1 MSFNNFRPTVHAANF
16 LHEIEQKLVF
26 AQAFNQ
32 AYEGDAKKLGDEIV
46 FSGLGDPTIST
57 PASKNGIISA
67 GEVESLEDVS
77 LVMKIEQ
84 VKTFYFGIGD
94 IDRELA
100 KQGEG
105 ILGKGRKKAA
115 YKMAVVIDK
124 YLASLFG
131 TKTEAKKFYAA
142 GSEPALEKST
152 ILSVIDNIKQKADE
166 EGLGDLYAII
176 TPRFKKLLKQ
186 AYVDL
191 DTNNSKMI
199 KNGYVGEYN
208 GITFILSNHVYKTG
222 TLNSTTEINYIPFMT
237 QEACG
242 YANPFAEVEAERL
255 QGKFG
260 DAVKGLTLFDGK
272 IIYPKEVIVANV
284 KYASSAL

>member
-1 MSFNNFRPTVHAANF
+1 MSFNNFKPTIHAANL
-16 LHEIEQKLVF
+16 LHEIEQKTVF
-26 AQAFNQ
+26 TQVFNRE
-32 AYEGDAKKLGDEIV
+32 YEGDAKKLGDQIV

-57 PASKNGIISA
+57 PSTKEGFISA

-115 YKMAVVIDK
+115 YQISVVIDK
-124 YLASLFG
+124 YLASLFARKEA
-131 TKTEAKKFYAA
+131 TKYYAA
-142 GSEPALEKST
+142 GSEPALTKET
-152 ILSVIDNIKQKADE
+152 ILGEIDNIVQKAQE
-166 EGLGDLYAII
+166 LGIGKLYAVV

-191 DTNNSKMI
+191 DTDNSEMI

-208 GITFILSNHVYKTG
+208 NVTFIMSNHVHYTG
-222 TLNSTTEINYIPFMT
+222 EINSTSQIDYIPFLT
-237 QEACG
+237 KEACG
-242 YANPFAEVEAERL
+242 YANPFAVVEAERI
-255 QGKFG
+255 QGKFV

-284 KYASSAL
+284 KYASASL